1 LQSIL
6 KFGIALENFTPP
18 GKTPSTESLIKMT
31 KTAESLGFASVWV
44 WDHLLLGSR
53 KVFPVLESLTTLGF
67 VAANT
72 AKIQLGTSVLILAL
86 RNPLVLAKILST
98 LQNFSEGRL
107 ILGAA
112 AGWYEREFRATG
124 TEYRKRGKIFEE
136 EFELVRKL
144 LTSMDVNYQGNGIV
158 LEHATI
164 EPHPTVP
171 IPMLMG
177 GYSDRVLDRVGR
189 ISDGW
194 VSYYYGPEDFSDSWE
209 RIRSSAQ
216 KAGRDLSLLR
226 NVDLVP
232 LAIASTFEEGD
243 RVAKDFTSKYM
254 DLPKNT
260 RCSPEASVRGTV
272 SECIDQVRKYKSH
285 GVQELVFIPSNYSL
299 EQVEIAGK
307 EILPAFLK

>member
-1 LQSIL
+1 L

-18 GKTPSTESLIKMT
+18 GKSPSTESLVKMA

-72 AKIQLGTSVLILAL
+72 TKIQLGTSVLIMAL
-86 RNPLVLAKILST
+86 RNPLVLAKTLST
-98 LQNFSEGRL
+98 MQNFSGGRM

-124 TEYRKRGKIFEE
+124 IEYRKRGKIFEE

-164 EPHPTVP
+164 EPRPTVP

-177 GYSDRVLDRVGR
+177 GYSDRVFDRVGR

-194 VSYYYGPEDFSDSWE
+194 ISYYYGPEDFSNSWE
-209 RIRSSAQ
+209 KIRSSA
-216 KAGRDLSLLR
+216 KNAGRDPSLLR

-232 LAIASTFEEGD
+232 LAVASTFEEGD

-260 RCSPEASVRGTV
+260 RCAPEASVRGTV
-272 SECIDQVRKYKSH
+272 SECIDQAREYESH